1 MAREIRLIF
10 SDKENDLKEY
20 LETKSSST
28 FYLKELLRN
37 DMNSNKEFA
46 YLLRKNEEM
55 MISVVDKISDAIKQI
70 KVAPHGTIVEPQPTP
85 EPIEDKK
92 EYSCKL
98 DASDLMDLMI

>member
-1 MAREIRLIF
+1 MGKEVRIVF
-10 SDKENDLKEY
+10 SEKENDLVEY
-20 LETKSSST
+20 LKTKSSST

-37 DMNSNKEFA
+37 DMNANKEFA

-55 MISVVDKISDAIKQI
+55 MISVVDKIADAVKQI
-70 KVAPHGTIVEPQPTP
+70 KLAPHGTIIEPQTTP
-85 EPIEDKK
+85 EPVEVED